1 MCWGGGGRSPGM
13 DRGSEGGVAIL
24 LTTIKSG
31 SEGHRAPPVYWIGTD
46 SYPFYNLLT
55 VFSKHAEVYAKNV

>member
-1 MCWGGGGRSPGM
+1 M

-31 SEGHRAPPVYWIGTD
+31 SEGHRAPPVYWIGRD

-55 VFSKHAEVYAKNV
+55 VFSEHAKFYAKNV